1 MLDINLIRTDS
12 EKVKQALL
20 KRLDSVDLDTILALD
35 RRRRDLIVESD
46 DLKMRKNSFSSGI
59 RKTDKDT
66 QQAQF
71 AEMKEVSAKIKT
83 LDAEAAAVEA
93 ELAKLMAELPN
104 MPAEDVVA
112 GGKENNSVLRDR
124 GIRPEFRSGF
134 KSHLDLSKSLG
145 LVDYERGAKLG
156 GTGFWLYR
164 DLGARLEWALLNF
177 FVDTHLENKYSFVLP
192 PHILN
197 YECGYTAG
205 QFPKFK
211 DDVFLLASGDE
222 KARFILPTAE
232 TALISMHRDEV
243 LKEEELPRKYFAYSP
258 CYRKEAGG
266 YGSNERGMIRGHQFN
281 KVELI
286 QFTRPEDS
294 LAAFGEMVATVES
307 VMQRL
312 GLHYRVVKLA
322 AKDCSASMART
333 NDIEVWIPSM
343 QTYKEVS
350 SVSSAN
356 DYQARRGNMRFK
368 RAATGKN
375 EFLHTLNGSC
385 LATSRLFPAILEQ
398 CQQEDG
404 SVTVPE
410 VLRKYVGTDR
420 ITIAG

>member
-1 MLDINLIRTDS
+1 MLDINLIRTDA

-20 KRLDSVDLDTILALD
+20 KRLDSVNLDGILELD
-35 RRRRDLIVESD
+35 RKRREIIVASD
-46 DLKMRKNSFSSGI
+46 SLKMRKNSVSAGV
-59 RKTDKDT
+59 KKQDKEA
-66 QQAQF
+66 QQVLF
-71 AEMKEVSAKIKT
+71 AEMKEISARIKT
-83 LDAEAAAVEA
+83 LDAEAAVVET
-93 ELAKLMAELPN
+93 ELGKLMTELPN
-104 MPAEDVVA
+104 IPAEDVVA
-112 GGKENNSVLRDR
+112 GGKENNSVLREW
-124 GIRPEFRSGF
+124 GVKPEFRFEF
-134 KSHLDLSKSLG
+134 KSHLELSKSLG
-145 LVDYERGAKLG
+145 LIDYERGAKLG

-211 DDVFLLASGDE
+211 DDVFLLASCDE
-222 KARFILPTAE
+222 KVQFMLPTSE
-232 TALISMHRDEV
+232 TALISLHRDEII
-243 LKEEELPRKYFAYSP
+243 KEDELPKRYFAYSP

-294 LAAFGEMVATVES
+294 PAAFDEMVSNVES

-333 NDIEVWIPSM
+333 WDIEVWIPSM

-375 EFLHTLNGSC
+375 EFVHTLNGSC

-398 CQQEDG
+398 FQEADG
-404 SVTVPE
+404 SVMVPQ
-410 VLRKYVGTDR
+410 VLRKYMGADK
-420 ITIAG
+420 ISL

>member
-1 MLDINLIRTDS
+1 MLDINLIRTDA

-20 KRLDSVDLDTILALD
+20 KRLDSVSLDEILALD
-35 RRRRDLIVESD
+35 RKRRDLIVESD
-46 DLKMRKNSFSSGI
+46 NLKMRKNSFSAGI
-59 RKTDKDT
+59 KKTDKET
-66 QQAQF
+66 QQALF
-71 AEMKEVSAKIKT
+71 AEMKEVSAKIRI
-83 LDAEAAAVEA
+83 LDAESAAVDVRLGA
-93 ELAKLMAELPN
+93 LMAELPN
-104 MPAEDVVA
+104 LPADDVAA
-112 GGKENNSVLRDR
+112 GGKENNAVLHDW
-124 GIRPEFRSGF
+124 GVKPEFRPGF

-145 LVDYERGAKLG
+145 LIDYERGAKLG

-177 FVDTHLENKYSFVLP
+177 FVETHLDNKYSFVLP

-222 KARFILPTAE
+222 KVQFMLPTSE
-232 TALISMHRDEV
+232 TALISLHRDEV
-243 LKEEELPRKYFAYSP
+243 IKEEELPKKYFAYSP

-266 YGSNERGMIRGHQFN
+266 YGSNERGMVRGHQFN

-286 QFTRPEDS
+286 QFVRPEDS
-294 LAAFGEMVATVES
+294 PAAFDGMVASVEG
-307 VMQRL
+307 VMRRL

-322 AKDCSASMART
+322 AKDCSASMSRT
-333 NDIEVWIPSM
+333 YDIEVWIPSM
-343 QTYKEVS
+343 QAYKEVS

-368 RAATGKN
+368 RLATGKN
-375 EFLHTLNGSC
+375 EFMHTLNGSC
-385 LATSRLFPAILEQ
+385 LATSRLFPAMLEQ
-398 CQQEDG
+398 FQNDDG

-410 VLRKYVGTDR
+410 ALRKYMGTDR
-420 ITIAG
+420 ITA

>member
-1 MLDINLIRTDS
+1 MLDINLIRTNP
-12 EKVKQALL
+12 EKVRQALL
-20 KRLDSVDLDTILALD
+20 KRLDAVDLEPLLALD
-35 RRRRDLIVESD
+35 RKRRELIVEAD
-46 DLKMRKNSFSSGI
+46 ALKMKKNAASATV
-59 RKTDKDT
+59 KKLDQAA
-66 QQAQF
+66 QQAVF
-71 AEMKEVSAKIKT
+71 AEMKEISAKVKA

-93 ELAKLMAELPN
+93 GLAKLMAELPN
-104 MPAEDVVA
+104 LPADDVVA
-112 GGKENNSVLRDR
+112 GGKESNAVLRDW
-124 GIRPEFRSGF
+124 GAKPEFGF
-134 KSHLDLSKSLG
+134 PAKAHLELCKDLA
-145 LVDYERGAKLG
+145 LVDYERGVKLG
-156 GTGFWLYR
+156 GTGFWVYK

-177 FVDTHLENKYSFVLP
+177 FVDTHLSNKYSFVLP

-197 YECGYTAG
+197 YDCGYTAG

-211 DDVFLLASGDE
+211 DDVFLLASAEE
-222 KARFILPTAE
+222 KVQFLLPTSE
-232 TALISMHRDEV
+232 TALISLHRDEV
-243 LKEEELPRKYFAYSP
+243 MKEDELPKKYFAYSP

-294 LAAFGEMVATVES
+294 PAAFEEMLGVVEG
-307 VMQRL
+307 VMQKL

-333 NDIEVWIPSM
+333 TDIEVWIPSM
-343 QTYKEVS
+343 KAYKEVS

-368 RAATGKN
+368 RGETGKN
-375 EFLHTLNGSC
+375 EFVHTLNGSC

-398 CQQEDG
+398 FQQADG

-410 VLRKYVGTDR
+410 ALRKYLGTDK
-420 ITIAG
+420 ITL